1 MMNESA
7 RNKKIKV
14 RNTREYVDPIRKSEK
29 VWKEFSR
36 TVQADCTIE
45 TMVSTFLKWD
55 KEKEGGEV
63 CLNVYVPQWIG
74 NKKTDRMIKLCGIT
88 VQAIYND
95 WRVCDYIK
103 YYDIMGGKEFVPN
116 NIIARIPCD
125 FVSKIIEEISQ
136 NLKKNYSNENWR
148 KNIAKSYTS
157 DDRKYLYNNGEF
169 CEFSTDYNYRLEDNL
184 TVFSDFVI
192 GAIKAK
198 GDIKK
203 ADTSMLDIIYD
214 AYDKITVKK
223 KEKTFKKYINAI
235 YETIEYL
242 YSIDKKIV
250 SNLNKMLGSNTN
262 AYIFLNA
269 VVYNR
274 TSYMYYYKTN
284 IDKLTFLEFANKLHS
299 LSCRYGIRYTLRK
312 DFLCTGENKSESYVK
327 PENEK

>member
-7 RNKKIKV
+7 RNRKIKV
-14 RNTREYVDPIRKSEK
+14 RNTREYVDPIRKSEE

-148 KNIAKSYTS
+148 KNIAESYTS

-169 CEFSTDYNYRLEDNL
+169 CEFATDYNYRLEDNL

-203 ADTSMLDIIYD
+203 ADTSMLDTIYD
-214 AYDKITVKK
+214 AYDKITAKK
-223 KEKTFKKYINAI
+223 KEKTFKKYINAV
-235 YETIEYL
+235 YEAIEYL
-242 YSIDKKIV
+242 YSIDKKIA

>member
-14 RNTREYVDPIRKSEK
+14 RNTREYIKPSRKSEE

-36 TVQADCTIE
+36 TIQADCTIE
-45 TMVSTFLKWD
+45 TMVSTFLKWN

-63 CLNVYVPQWIG
+63 CLNIYVPQWIG
-74 NKKTDRMIKLCGIT
+74 NKKTDKMIKLCGIT

-103 YYDIMGGKEFVPN
+103 YYDIMGGKEFIPN

-125 FVSKIIEEISQ
+125 FVPKVIKEISQ

-148 KNIAKSYTS
+148 KNIAESYTS

-169 CEFSTDYNYRLEDNL
+169 CEFATDYNYRLEDNL
-184 TVFSDFVI
+184 TIFSDFVI
-192 GAIKAK
+192 GAIRTK
-198 GDIKK
+198 GNIKK
-203 ADTSMLDIIYD
+203 ADTSMLNTIYD
-214 AYDKITVKK
+214 AYDKITASK
-223 KEKTFKKYINAI
+223 KEKTFKKYVNAI

-250 SNLNKMLGSNTN
+250 SNLKKMLNSNTN
-262 AYIFLNA
+262 VYVFLNA
-269 VVYNR
+269 VVYDR

>member
-184 TVFSDFVI
+184 TVFSDFII

-203 ADTSMLDIIYD
+203 ADTSMLDTIYD
-214 AYDKITVKK
+214 AYDKITAKK
-223 KEKTFKKYINAI
+223 KEKTFKKYINAV

>member
-148 KNIAKSYTS
+148 KNIAESYTS

-214 AYDKITVKK
+214 AYDKITAKK
-223 KEKTFKKYINAI
+223 KEKTFKKYINAV

-312 DFLCTGENKSESYVK
+312 DFICTGENKSESYVTA
-327 PENEK
+327 ENEK

>member
-169 CEFSTDYNYRLEDNL
+169 CEFATDYNYRLEDNL

-214 AYDKITVKK
+214 AYDKITAKK
-223 KEKTFKKYINAI
+223 KEKTFKKYINAV

>member
-7 RNKKIKV
+7 RNRKIKV
-14 RNTREYVDPIRKSEK
+14 RNTREFIEPSRKSEE

-36 TVQADCTIE
+36 TVQADCTFE

-74 NKKTDRMIKLCGIT
+74 NKKTNRMIKLCGIT

-95 WRVCDYIK
+95 WRVCDYVK

-125 FVSKIIEEISQ
+125 FIPKIIEELSQ
-136 NLKKNYSNENWR
+136 NLKKNYSNEKWR
-148 KNIAKSYTS
+148 KNIAESYTS

-169 CEFSTDYNYRLEDNL
+169 CEFATDYNYRLEDNL
-184 TVFSDFVI
+184 TVFSDFVM

-198 GDIKK
+198 GDINK
-203 ADTSMLDIIYD
+203 ADASMLNTIYD
-214 AYDKITVKK
+214 AYDKITASK
-223 KEKTFKKYINAI
+223 KERTFKKYVNAV

-242 YSIDKKIV
+242 YSIDKRIV
-250 SNLNKMLGSNTN
+250 SNLKKMFSSNTN
-262 AYIFLNA
+262 VYVFLNA
-269 VVYNR
+269 VVYDR
-274 TSYMYYYKTN
+274 KSYMYHYKTN

>member
-14 RNTREYVDPIRKSEK
+14 RNTIEYVDPIRKSEK

-148 KNIAKSYTS
+148 KNIAESYTS

-203 ADTSMLDIIYD
+203 ADTSMLDTIYD
-214 AYDKITVKK
+214 AYDKITAKK
-223 KEKTFKKYINAI
+223 KEKTFKKYINSV
-235 YETIEYL
+235 YEAIEYL
-242 YSIDKKIV
+242 YSIDKKIA

>member
-7 RNKKIKV
+7 RNRKIKV
-14 RNTREYVDPIRKSEK
+14 RNTREFIEPSRKSEE

-36 TVQADCTIE
+36 TVQADCTFE
-45 TMVSTFLKWD
+45 TMVSTFLEWN

-74 NKKTDRMIKLCGIT
+74 NKKTNRMIKLCGIT

-95 WRVCDYIK
+95 WRVCDYVK
-103 YYDIMGGKEFVPN
+103 YYDVMGGKEFVPN
-116 NIIARIPCD
+116 NIIAKIPCD
-125 FVSKIIEEISQ
+125 FIPKIIEELSQ
-136 NLKKNYSNENWR
+136 NLKKNYSNEKWR
-148 KNIAKSYTS
+148 KNIAESYTS

-169 CEFSTDYNYRLEDNL
+169 CKFATDYNYRLEDNL
-184 TVFSDFVI
+184 TVFSDFVM

-198 GDIKK
+198 GDINK
-203 ADTSMLDIIYD
+203 ADASMLNTIYD
-214 AYDKITVKK
+214 TYDKITASK
-223 KEKTFKKYINAI
+223 KERTFKKYVNAV

-242 YSIDKKIV
+242 YSIDKRIV
-250 SNLNKMLGSNTN
+250 SNLKKMLSSNTN
-262 AYIFLNA
+262 VYVFLNA
-269 VVYNR
+269 VVYDR
-274 TSYMYYYKTN
+274 KSYMYHYKTN

>member
-169 CEFSTDYNYRLEDNL
+169 CEFATDYNYRLEDNL

-203 ADTSMLDIIYD
+203 ADT
-214 AYDKITVKK
+214 
-223 KEKTFKKYINAI
+223 
-235 YETIEYL
+235 
-242 YSIDKKIV
+242 
-250 SNLNKMLGSNTN
+250 
-262 AYIFLNA
+262 
-269 VVYNR
+269 
-274 TSYMYYYKTN
+274 
-284 IDKLTFLEFANKLHS
+284 
-299 LSCRYGIRYTLRK
+299 
-312 DFLCTGENKSESYVK
+312 
-327 PENEK
+327 